1 MTSPQG
7 IWFVYRSHYEGL
19 LSKRIRRLTAPSILQ
34 WFQDKITEAR
44 TSLTPADIADADFG
58 GTVHGFSSLFE
69 AAKKDSLHTPKTTA
83 ALAKLLREHLHIEGG
98 PENIRVD
105 EHSLRVLTSDGQVE
119 LAYFFFDDES
129 VKKHPGYLA
138 YLLHEGVN
146 LPDGN
151 AEGPFKPP
159 FAVHEITPA
168 GAGEGATYAALLTFH
183 DGKSIPGD
191 AVKIDGVRLPGLAAH
206 LRSVVPDSKTRTSSD
221 ALDTWPIE
229 IRLLR
234 ALVQD
239 GDTTIRPALTRAAA
253 YPLMPVTGAADH
265 SRIGIGEHAAAHGE
279 FLAAAEGHTHG
290 GDPARSVVHDHD
302 HVALLAAHTSNQF
315 GFQQWI
321 LFDDRWAAAHPD
333 LASSILQYAHSPDP
347 FALRVASRET
357 RAQLRE
363 EKVAAPKAEKA
374 AAKPKK
380 GPGKTKADAAATK
393 QEKAWSAAV
402 AGRTEDDARGYRP
415 SERFTE
421 GELVNHTKFGLGVV
435 VRVEVSKCELLFRDT
450 PRVMVH
456 SLSA

>member
-19 LSKRIRRLTAPSILQ
+19 LSKRIRRLAAPSILQ

-58 GTVHGFSSLFE
+58 GTVHGFGSLFE

-129 VKKHPGYLA
+129 VKKHPGYLS

-146 LPDGN
+146 LPDG
-151 AEGPFKPP
+151 AVEGPFKPP

-168 GAGEGATYAALLTFH
+168 GESEGTTYAALLTFH

-191 AVKIDGVRLPGLAAH
+191 AVKISGVRLPGLAAH
-206 LRSVVPDSKTRTSSD
+206 LRSVVPDAKTRTSSD

-234 ALVQD
+234 ALVEA
-239 GDTTIRPALTRAAA
+239 GDTTISPALKRAAS
-253 YPLMPVTGAADH
+253 YPLMPVTGAGDH
-265 SRIGIGEHAAAHGE
+265 SRIGIGEHAAAHAE

-290 GDPARSVVHDHD
+290 GDPGKSVVHDHD
-302 HVALLAAHTSNQF
+302 HLALLAAHASNQF

-321 LFDDRWAAAHPD
+321 LFDDKWAAAHPD

-415 SERFTE
+415 SERFSE

>member
-7 IWFVYRSHYEGL
+7 IWFVYRSHYEGV
-19 LSKRIRRLTAPSILQ
+19 LSKRIRRLTAPSILA

-44 TSLTPADIADADFG
+44 TSLAPAEIGDKDFG
-58 GTVHGFSSLFE
+58 GTVHGFSSLFD

-83 ALAKLLREHLHIEGG
+83 ALAKLLREHLHVEGG

-105 EHSLRVLTSDGQVE
+105 EHSLRVFTSDGQVE
-119 LAYFFFDDES
+119 LAYFFFDDDA
-129 VKKHPGYLA
+129 VKKHPGYLT
-138 YLLHEGVN
+138 YLLHDDAR
-146 LPDGN
+146 LPDGE

-159 FAVHEITPA
+159 FAVHALTPE
-168 GAGEGATYAALLTFH
+168 GTGEGATYACLLTFH
-183 DGKSIPGD
+183 NGKSIPGD
-191 AVKIDGVRLPGLAAH
+191 AVMIPGVRLPDLAAH
-206 LRSVVPDSKTRTSSD
+206 LRSVVPDSKPRTTSD
-221 ALDTWPIE
+221 ALDTWPVE
-229 IRLLR
+229 MRLLR
-234 ALVQD
+234 AMVD
-239 GDTTIRPALTRAAA
+239 ADDTTISAALTRSGAF
-253 YPLMPVTGAADH
+253 PLSPVVGATDH
-265 SRIGIGEHAAAHGE
+265 SRLGVGDHAAARGE
-279 FLAAAEGHTHG
+279 FLAAAEGHAYG
-290 GDPARSVVHDHD
+290 GDTSKSQLHAHA
-302 HVALLAAHTSNQF
+302 HVALLAAHTSAQF

-333 LASSILQYAHSPDP
+333 LASSILQYAHSRDP

-357 RAQLRE
+357 RAQSSE
-363 EKVAAPKAEKA
+363 EKTAAPKPEKA

-421 GELVNHTKFGLGVV
+421 GDLVNHTKFGLGVV

-456 SLSA
+456 SVSA